1 MVTKRDFATF
11 YGGKEIESLCGTGS
25 KTEERFNLNFR
36 SRPQITELSLLFV
49 LGTQRTTIS
58 YIEP

>member
-11 YGGKEIESLCGTGS
+11 YGGNEIESHCGTGS

-36 SRPQITELSLLFV
+36 SRPQITE
-49 LGTQRTTIS
+49 T
-58 YIEP
+58 

>member
-1 MVTKRDFATF
+1 MQLFCGEILVVTKRDFAAF

-36 SRPQITELSLLFV
+36 SRPQITE
-49 LGTQRTTIS
+49 T
-58 YIEP
+58 